1 MGIDRHTISHSLL
14 TDVKAYL
21 GITWNDTVTD
31 NRIRGFI
38 ASSMVYLDGKL
49 GAAADYEVD
58 GAPRELLM
66 ERVRYARDSA
76 LDVFENNYMSQIVA
90 MQNDKK
96 VSDYVANAKQ
106 TEQCNLTDI

>member
-1 MGIDRHTISHSLL
+1 MSIDRRTISNGLL

-21 GITWNDTVTD
+21 CITWSDETTD

-38 ASSMVYLDGKL
+38 ASSMAYIDGKL
-49 GAAADYEVD
+49 GAAADYEAD

-76 LDVFENNYMSQIVA
+76 LDVFENNYLSQILS

-106 TEQCNLTDI
+106 AEE

>member
-1 MGIDRHTISHSLL
+1 MAVNRNDLPPILL
-14 TDVKAYL
+14 KDVKAYL
-21 GITWNDTVTD
+21 GITWTDEATD

-38 ASSMVYLDGKL
+38 ASSIVYLDGKL
-49 GAAADYEVD
+49 GAAADYTVD

-76 LDVFENNYMSQIVA
+76 LDVFENNYLSLILA

-96 VSDYVANAKQ
+96 VSDYVAKAEQ
-106 TEQCNLTDI
+106 TEE